1 MTLLHRARRLAQAF
15 GVDVRRFPEEDS
27 AYRRVKLIRHQ
38 RVDLVLDVGGS
49 DGRYG
54 AELRRFG
61 YRGRIVSFEPLPA
74 AFDVLRARAAAD
86 GRWQALPYALGRD
99 SREVTLHVAANQGA
113 SSSIL
118 PMLDRHLAA
127 APDAAYVSSEVVQ
140 QAALDELWPELAAAD
155 RPFLKVDVQGYERE
169 VLAGASSA
177 LRRCVGLELELSL
190 VPLYEDVMLYQEA
203 LHLAD
208 ELGFALMRL
217 EPGFTDPAT
226 GQMLQAEGVFF
237 RQGRHAARSSAR
249 RNADS

>member
-1 MTLLHRARRLAQAF
+1 MTLLHRARRLAQTF
-15 GVDVRRFPEEDS
+15 GVDVRRFPKEEP
-27 AYRRVKLIRHQ
+27 AYRRVQLIRHH

-61 YRGRIVSFEPLPA
+61 YEGRIVSFEPLPA
-74 AFDVLRARAAAD
+74 ALDVLRARAAAD

-99 SREVTLHVAANQGA
+99 SRKVTLHVAANQGA

-118 PMLDRHLAA
+118 PMLDRHLAG
-127 APDAAYVSSEVVQ
+127 APDAAYVATQVVQ
-140 QAALDELWPELAAAD
+140 QRALDELWPELPDAD

-169 VLAGASSA
+169 VLAGATSA
-177 LRRCVGLELELSL
+177 LSRCVGLELELSL
-190 VPLYEDVMLYQEA
+190 VPLYEDAMLYREA
-203 LHLAD
+203 LDLA
-208 ELGFALMRL
+208 EEVGFALMRL

-237 RQGRHAARSSAR
+237 RHGSHAAPSSAR